1 MMESIELFFRTLFMY
16 FFILMVMRLM
26 GKREIGKLSV
36 FDLVVSIMIADLAVI
51 FIENGDQPMIQGIL
65 PIVTLMVTQIALSYL
80 SLKNQTVRH
89 LVDGKPA
96 VLIEDGK
103 IREKEMARNRYNLDD
118 LMAQLREKNIDNIAD
133 VEFAILETSGKLS
146 VFPKE
151 EKKAV
156 SKEDLFPPERI
167 QSSKL
172 PVYLIIEGQVQEKG
186 LRRIGR
192 SRRWLEQEVRRQ
204 GYRGV
209 EEIFLA
215 IMDNQGHLL
224 LDGRDEV
231 EEGSSKDR

>member
-1 MMESIELFFRTLFMY
+1 MESIELFFRTLFMY

-51 FIENGDQPMIQGIL
+51 FIENGDQPVIQGIL

-151 EKKAV
+151 EKNGG
-156 SKEDLFPPERI
+156 I
-167 QSSKL
+167 Q
-172 PVYLIIEGQVQEKG
+172 
-186 LRRIGR
+186 GR
-192 SRRWLEQEVRRQ
+192 SFSARTDSVLQTSCLSDHRGPGAGEGIAADRAKPPLAGAGGPTSGIPRCRRDFSRHH
-204 GYRGV
+204 G
-209 EEIFLA
+209 
-215 IMDNQGHLL
+215 
-224 LDGRDEV
+224 
-231 EEGSSKDR
+231 